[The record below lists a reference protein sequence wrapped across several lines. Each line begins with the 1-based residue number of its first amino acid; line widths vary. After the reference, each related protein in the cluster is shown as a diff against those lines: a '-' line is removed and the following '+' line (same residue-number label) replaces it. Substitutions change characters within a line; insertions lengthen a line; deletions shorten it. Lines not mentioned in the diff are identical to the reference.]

1 MLTLSKSISLILAG
15 ALFSS
20 FASAQTTSVKLTTA
34 TLNPAVITTAT
45 TVATPTVTKVT
56 TPVTTTRD
64 TTGVTTIK
72 IENLDLLDK
81 IGRYEH
87 PLIVYKSVKPTAADI
102 EKQLSLS
109 KRFAELSGM
118 RFDDSPKKLGDT
130 RLALRS
136 AEDASASFEVDINTG
151 NFLFESGLA
160 KYSADEPTLNLPK
173 EADLQRL
180 AERTLKQ
187 FDLPI
192 NPSDLKIEHIGG
204 LNLSV
209 ADGKNEPKIFE
220 KLKTIRYTR
229 VLNGLPVMGDS
240 RIVMHFGE
248 SAQLSGLIYQI
259 PEVADASD
267 LSTKLQQSPKLMKE
281 QALGELTAMA
291 KKSLRAK
298 LTQVDLVVYD
308 DGLGVMEP
316 AYHVVME
323 RLLDL
328 GDKEPV
334 MIPYDFYLPVSSQP
348 VAFFPHMDTGMF
360 MPEEG
365 RSTEGGVVG
374 KAD

>member
-1 MLTLSKSISLILAG
+1 MLTLSKSMSLILAG
-15 ALFSS
+15 ALFST
-20 FASAQTTSVKLTTA
+20 FACAQTTSAKLTSAKLTTA
-34 TLNPAVITTAT
+34 TLNPAV
-45 TVATPTVTKVT
+45 
-56 TPVTTTRD
+56 
-64 TTGVTTIK
+64 TTGVTTLATTGVTNIK

-87 PLIVYKSVKPTAADI
+87 PLIVYKAVKPAAADI

-130 RLALRS
+130 RLALS
-136 AEDASASFEVDINTG
+136 GAEDSSASFEVDINTG
-151 NFLFESGLA
+151 NFLFEGGLA
-160 KYSADEPTLNLPK
+160 KYSTEQPTLNLPK

-192 NPSDLKIEHIGG
+192 NPSDLKVEHIGG

-248 SAQLSGLIYQI
+248 GAQLSGLIYQI

-267 LSTKLQQSPKLMKE
+267 LSTQLQQSPKLMKE
-281 QALGELTAMA
+281 QALSELTAMA
-291 KKSLRAK
+291 KKALRAK

-316 AYHVVME
+316 AYHVVLE
-323 RLLDL
+323 RMLDL

-334 MIPYDFYLPVSSQP
+334 MIPYDFYLPVSSKP

-365 RSTEGGVVG
+365 KSTEGGVVG